1 MKKERIRQIVF
12 WTSVSVSVLMILLIC
27 VEVYKGIKASR
38 DFDDLR
44 EIVNNATTTESVSME
59 ESAESTCEPVTE
71 PQATTDG
78 SEETTA
84 PALQETTTT
93 IEETTTQREI
103 LDRYKEIH
111 ELNNH
116 VVGWIKIEGTV
127 IDYPA
132 LEVEGDNDYYLKK
145 DFYGNES
152 KYGQIIFDYRCDYE
166 TPSTN
171 IILHGHHMA
180 DGTMFGGLM
189 KYKKKS
195 YYKEHKYI
203 QFDTLYEEGE
213 YEIFAVFKS
222 KVYNNVDDVFKY
234 YNFINAESEEEFNEY
249 VKNVKEM
256 SLYDTGVTPVYGDEL
271 LALSTCE
278 YSQENGRL
286 VVAARKIK
294 KAETEESTSVTET
307 QEQIKSAN

>member
-12 WTSVSVSVLMILLIC
+12 WTSVTISVLMVILIC
-27 VEVYKGIKASR
+27 AEVYKGIRASR

-44 EIVNNATTTESVSME
+44 EIVNNATADETSDEEVSKE
-59 ESAESTCEPVTE
+59 PTCEPVTE
-71 PQATTDG
+71 PDTTTEEAEEA
-78 SEETTA
+78 SSSEPETEYTTEEETTVVK
-84 PALQETTTT
+84 
-93 IEETTTQREI
+93 EI
-103 LDRYKEIH
+103 LSQYRELHEI
-111 ELNNH
+111 NNH
-116 VVGWIKIEGTV
+116 MVGWLKIEGTV
-127 IDYPA
+127 IDYPV

-152 KYGQIIFDYRCDYE
+152 KWGQIIFDYRCDYE

-180 DGTMFGGLM
+180 DGTMFGGLK
-189 KYKKKS
+189 KYLKKS

-222 KVYNNVDDVFKY
+222 KVYNNVDEVFKY
-234 YNFINAESEEEFNEY
+234 YNFINAYTEEEFNEY
-249 VKNVKEM
+249 IRNVKELA
-256 SLYDTGVTPVYGDEL
+256 LYDTGITPVYGDEL

-286 VVAARKIK
+286 VVVARKIK
-294 KAETEESTSVTET
+294 KAETEESATGESET
-307 QEQIKSAN
+307 AN